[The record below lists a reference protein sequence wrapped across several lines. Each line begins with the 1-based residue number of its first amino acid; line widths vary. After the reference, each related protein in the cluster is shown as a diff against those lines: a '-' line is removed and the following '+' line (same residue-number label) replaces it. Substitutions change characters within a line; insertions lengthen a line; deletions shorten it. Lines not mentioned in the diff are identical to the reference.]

1 MTDGKDLCMKRIGTL
16 IATVA
21 LFVMGTA
28 LPALAR
34 YAPPPPNPGGS
45 HGGTAFTGSTG
56 ISVGVVLLV
65 CTAVVGIA
73 ALVIGR
79 RLSTER

>member
-1 MTDGKDLCMKRIGTL
+1 MKRIGTV
-16 IATVA
+16 IGAMS

-28 LPALAR
+28 LPALAG
-34 YAPPPPNPGGS
+34 YAPPPPAPGGS

-65 CTAVVGIA
+65 CTAIVGIA

>member
-45 HGGTAFTGSTG
+45 HGGSAGDRTP
-56 ISVGVVLLV
+56 
-65 CTAVVGIA
+65 
-73 ALVIGR
+73 ALDR
-79 RLSTER
+79 ALSEPRYV

>member
-1 MTDGKDLCMKRIGTL
+1 MKRIGTL
-16 IATVA
+16 IGGVA
-21 LFVMGTA
+21 LFVVGSAM
-28 LPALAR
+28 PALAG
-34 YAPPPPNPGGS
+34 YAPGPPQPGGT

-65 CTAVVGIA
+65 CTALVGIA

-79 RLSTER
+79 RLSAER